1 MEQTVLLNFEIDQSK
16 AIRDYERLEKVIMDN
31 RKAQQELTQAYKA
44 QNITQEEYIAEQAR
58 LSQNLSKETS
68 QRNTLK
74 KVIEAETGSLNAERA
89 ALASLVRQR
98 NALNKTTDEGLKKF
112 NALNKQIKDLTE
124 SIKAS
129 EKAGGDFRRN
139 VGNYPELAQ
148 AAAQV
153 KVAGVSID
161 DLTASFTSF
170 TGAATAV
177 VGVLGSIAGAYAAS
191 ATGARDL
198 SNAQL
203 QLSIAYQVAGENF
216 ARFINDQEES
226 VGILEGLSIAIL
238 SRYVPAIYAES
249 AAYADAAKNLRELE
263 ISRAFAAGFAKEDE
277 RRAEILRR
285 IRDNEKEALDD
296 RIAASAQIDNI
307 LETSKQR
314 SVTVIRA
321 EINAI
326 KESTV
331 GYEKNREAQL
341 QVAHLTAEIA
351 DKEEEITGKLTENVT
366 ARRALV
372 RLRQDELDLYA
383 KEIREANK
391 PNVDLTP
398 ENTQGVN
405 VVSGTSL
412 TDPAIQAS
420 DARIEQYT
428 KELDAVK
435 FTEDQKR
442 AYYRDSLEIRMAIS
456 NAELAAAAAVF
467 SSLSQLAKDASAE
480 QKALAL
486 VAIGLKSAQAIT
498 TGVASS
504 QDIPY
509 PGNLI
514 AAATTV
520 ATVLG
525 YIAEAKNLISGF
537 AEGGYT
543 GDGFKYQPAGVVHK
557 GEVVWS
563 QRDVAAVG
571 GPAAAD
577 RMRPSY
583 SGSVSRGTYANG
595 GIVTAPITR
604 QADQQ
609 MLMVNAMKNLP
620 TPEVSVKEITRAQ
633 DRVRARER
641 TSKLAS

>member
-170 TGAATAV
+170 AGAATAV

-198 SNAQL
+198 TNAQL
-203 QLSIAYQVAGENF
+203 QLSTAYQVVGEGLAN
-216 ARFINDQEES
+216 IVNDEES
-226 VGILEGLSIAIL
+226 RVGILEGLSIAIL
-238 SRYVPAIYAES
+238 SRYVPAVYAIS
-249 AAYADAAKNLRELE
+249 SAYADAAKSLKELE
-263 ISRAFAAGFAKEDE
+263 ISRAFASGFAKEDE

-307 LETSKQR
+307 LGTSKQR

-341 QVAHLTAEIA
+341 QVAQLTAEIS

-456 NAELAAAAAVF
+456 NAELAASAAVF

-583 SGSVSRGTYANG
+583 SGGVSRGSYANG